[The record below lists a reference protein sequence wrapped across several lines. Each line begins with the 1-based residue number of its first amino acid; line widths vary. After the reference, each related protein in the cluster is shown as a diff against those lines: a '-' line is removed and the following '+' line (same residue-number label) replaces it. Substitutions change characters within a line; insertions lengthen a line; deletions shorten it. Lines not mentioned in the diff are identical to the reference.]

1 MVMALLLSIHA
12 WQTEGT
18 APTYQRWVTFI
29 VPLAVALQSAFL
41 LSPSDEPALEIL
53 LASPRS
59 LPRILLERLL
69 AMAVLQGS
77 VALIASLIGLTL
89 PGAGS
94 FWGIVT
100 GWLVPCICL
109 SGIALWATQITRQSA
124 FSALLTVM
132 FWGGMVL
139 GGDKMVAHWPALWP
153 THLFLQLDKVSLLQ
167 YLINRILLILV
178 GLALTARA
186 AMYMRDEE
194 HMLGIRSVTRR
205 RR

>member
-1 MVMALLLSIHA
+1 MAMALLLSITT
-12 WQTEGT
+12 WQVEGNSP
-18 APTYQRWVTFI
+18 AYPRWVTFI

-41 LSPSDEPALEIL
+41 LSPSDEPSLEIL
-53 LASPRS
+53 LASPRP
-59 LPRILLERLL
+59 LPRILLERLSVV
-69 AMAVLQGS
+69 AVLQGS
-77 VALIASLIGLTL
+77 VALMGSLIGLTL

-94 FWGIVT
+94 FGGIVI

-153 THLFLQLDKVSLLQ
+153 IHLFLRLDKFSLLQ
-167 YLINRILLILV
+167 YLINRILLTLV
-178 GLALTARA
+178 GLALMTRA